1 MKLLL
6 KLNGNREDKYSKA
19 IHSAFENSLACK
31 TKLNEYVLSMHG
43 LSGRK
48 FRILLNSLIKKFQIQ
63 NI

>member
-6 KLNGNREDKYSKA
+6 KFQVIEKINTLKQS
-19 IHSAFENSLACK
+19 IQLENSLACK

-48 FRILLNSLIKKFQIQ
+48 SRILLNSLIEKFQIQ